1 VLRVGHRGAAALAPE
16 NTLASFRLAVELG
29 VDMVELDVLPGLV
42 LGHDHVG
49 DTLEDALRLF
59 TEELTRTRLLVDLK
73 RPGYEDEVVDALHRH
88 GLAERTLVSSV
99 DPASLLRIES
109 IPTSLSYP
117 DDRRGLST
125 RPWLAPAVRCGLA
138 ALRATLPRRIAAM
151 SAAAR
156 VSAVTLHHA
165 VVSPA
170 LLRSCPVP
178 VYVWTVDDP
187 VLARRL
193 EALGVAAI
201 ITNDPRIFLLT

>member
-1 VLRVGHRGAAALAPE
+1 MLRVGHRGAAALAQE

-42 LGHDHVG
+42 LGHDLAG

-59 TEELTRTRLLVDLK
+59 AEELTRTRLLVDLK
-73 RPGYEDEVVDALHRH
+73 RPGYEDEVVGALHRH
-88 GLAERTLVSSV
+88 GLSERALVSSV
-99 DPASLLRIES
+99 DAASLLRIES

-117 DDRRGLST
+117 DDTRGLST
-125 RPWLAPAVRCGLA
+125 RPWLAPAVRCGIA
-138 ALRATLPRRIAAM
+138 VLRAALPRRIAGM
-151 SAAAR
+151 CAAAR
-156 VSAVTLHHA
+156 VSAVTLHHG

-170 LLRSCPVP
+170 LLRCCPVP

-201 ITNDPRIFLLT
+201 ITNDPRIFAF